1 MNNILLD
8 STISY
13 DKEGIYKLTL
23 NNDSFIN
30 INNSN
35 IKLYLV
41 TENDIKITIN
51 IKGKVEIYNFTKNN
65 ITVDLNLLEKAK
77 VEFYQMTIT
86 NNNTTNILNAYHKHK
101 DTISNLICNGIS
113 YDKGNLKFI
122 VNGYVKKG
130 MINSICNQTSRI
142 VNLDAAKSLIE
153 PNLFIEEFDSLANHS
168 AYTGPFDKKILF
180 YLKTKGISEDNAYK
194 LLLNG
199 LFKLNELPKDY
210 EELIDKMLLEI
221 LRR

>member
-23 NNDSFIN
+23 NSDSIIN

-86 NNNTTNILNAYHKHK
+86 NNNTTNILNAYHKSK

-180 YLKTKGISEDNAYK
+180 YLKTKGISENNAYQ
-194 LLLNG
+194 LLLKG